1 MFPVG
6 KIEQLTIYPLSF
18 DEFLLNSNEK
28 LFNATKRHMK
38 VENH

>member
-28 LFNATKRHMK
+28 QNALNRISG
-38 VENH
+38 